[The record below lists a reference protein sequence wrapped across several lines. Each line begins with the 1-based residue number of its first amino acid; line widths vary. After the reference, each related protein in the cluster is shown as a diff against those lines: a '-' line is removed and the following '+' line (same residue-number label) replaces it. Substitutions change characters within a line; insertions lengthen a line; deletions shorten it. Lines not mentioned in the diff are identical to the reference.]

1 MKKLVAL
8 FLALAML
15 CACCAALADEV
26 PDGYPEIRKNADG
39 NTIDLGG
46 MEITVYDYW
55 SGTGDRAAEPTEEQQ
70 AEYDFK
76 DWLMETYNFKYKQVQ
91 GGAWDTNVQE
101 CINFTSAPDG
111 SYRMYLLPPEDAP
124 TLVANGVVAPWVG
137 IDFTAQ
143 PDKWNK
149 FTMDLMTM
157 KGQVYGVATRTPE
170 PRQCLFFN
178 KRVLEEANIDW
189 NTIYDMQKEG
199 TWTWDAFT
207 EMMDKIRKDTDND
220 GVDDIYGMT
229 GSNMDMYMVAVFS
242 NNGSFMDLDK
252 DGHLYISVNDNTL
265 EAMQWAKDTWE
276 KYGYK
281 QPADGQWDYYKAAW
295 KQGFCGFYMYQTY
308 GGFNADSEMADMEDE
323 WGCVAFPKGP
333 KGDKYIH
340 ISSDNTVVIPNVY
353 TEEEIKKMTFAFD
366 VWNDL
371 TPGYDGE
378 DYWVQEKYSYTDD
391 RAVDE
396 TYAMLRQYE
405 NTVLTQ
411 TMRVGKNNDVLGQ
424 DFLWELGNKTP
435 QQLLDAKTPSW
446 EGLIKDYNA
455 KIDGTYVA
463 PTEAPAEEAP
473 AEEAPAEEAPA
484 ADEAA
489 EAPAEEEAP
498 AEAEATEAP
507 AAE

>member
-15 CACCAALADEV
+15 CSCCMALAEEDR
-26 PDGYPEIRKNADG
+26 PDGYPEIRKDENG
-39 NTIDLGG
+39 NTVDLGG

-55 SGTGDRAAEPTEEQQ
+55 SGTGERAAEPTEQQQ
-70 AEYDFK
+70 AQYNFQ
-76 DWLMETYNFKYKQVQ
+76 DWLMKTYNFTYKQVQ
-91 GGAWDTNVQE
+91 GGDWSTNVQE

-124 TLVANGVVAPWVG
+124 TLVANGAVAPWLGV
-137 IDFTAQ
+137 DFTKQ

-157 KGQVYGVATRTPE
+157 QGNVYGVATYAPE

-178 KRVLEEANIDW
+178 KRVLEEAGIEW
-189 NTIYDMQKEG
+189 ESIYDMQAEG
-199 TWTWDAFT
+199 TWTWDVFEDMLNT
-207 EMMDKIRKDTDND
+207 LTKDTDND
-220 GVDDIYGMT
+220 GQKDLYGLT
-229 GSNMDMYMVAVFS
+229 GSNMDLYMIAVFS
-242 NNGSFMDLDK
+242 NNASFMDLDEN
-252 DGHLYISVNDNTL
+252 GHLQISVNDDTL
-265 EAMQWAKDTWE
+265 TAMQWAKDIWAN
-276 KYGYK
+276 YAYQ

-308 GGFNADSEMADMEDE
+308 GGFNDNSEMADMEDE

-333 KGDKYIH
+333 SGEKYVH

-366 VWNDL
+366 VWNDQ

-378 DYWVQEKYSYTDD
+378 DSWIGNKYMFTDD

-396 TYAMLRQYE
+396 TYAMLREYDH
-405 NTVLTQ
+405 TVITE

-424 DFLWELGNKTP
+424 DFLWNLGSSTPAELVE
-435 QQLLDAKTPSW
+435 AKTPSW
-446 EGLIKDYNA
+446 EGLIKGYNE
-455 KIDGTYVA
+455 KVDQNFSIPSEPVTPA
-463 PTEAPAEEAP
+463 PTEEPAPEAEVTEAPAEDAAEEAP
-473 AEEAPAEEAPA
+473 AEEATEVPTAE
-484 ADEAA
+484 
-489 EAPAEEEAP
+489 
-498 AEAEATEAP
+498 
-507 AAE
+507 